1 MKRILRYCVMVLML
15 VGTTSA
21 AHALM
26 IVDPF
31 GTGFGP
37 SGTFF
42 VGALNVT
49 PPTLSAVAE
58 AVPLTIVDSGYS
70 DQWHSTTFT
79 LGAGT
84 LARLLDGVYMT
95 VAIVEEGDIFIP
107 VNGEFPPDTNN
118 GAPVPEPSTF
128 LLLGAGLV
136 GLGIARRQRNKKL

>member
-1 MKRILRYCVMVLML
+1 MKRIFGLFVIVLML
-15 VGTTSA
+15 VGVTSA

-31 GTGFGP
+31 GAGFGP

-42 VGALNVT
+42 AGSLNIT
-49 PPTLSAVAE
+49 PPALSTVAE
-58 AVPLTIVDSGYS
+58 AVPLTIIETGYS

-84 LARLLDGVYMT
+84 LARLLDGVFLT

-107 VNGEFPPDTNN
+107 VNGELPPDTDN

-136 GLGIARRQRNKKL
+136 GLGIARRQRSKK

>member
-1 MKRILRYCVMVLML
+1 MKRILRLFVMVLML
-15 VGTTSA
+15 IGVTA
-21 AHALM
+21 AAQALM

-31 GTGFGP
+31 GAEFGP

-49 PPTLSAVAE
+49 PPALSAVA
-58 AVPLTIVDSGYS
+58 AVVPLTIVETGYS

-84 LARLLDGVYMT
+84 LARLMDGVFLT

-107 VNGEFPPDTNN
+107 VNGDIPPETDG

-136 GLGIARRQRNKKL
+136 GLGIARRQRNKKI